1 MIEQMVI
8 WVYILTGE
16 REHDRETHEGIDLE
30 SDCYTLSEG
39 RWVSGA
45 TPRMLQ
51 RRSRAAA
58 SWTKKGLFVTGNIPS
73 IALSIQK
80 NYK

>member
-1 MIEQMVI
+1 MVDQMLI
-8 WVYILTGE
+8 GFFILTGE
-16 REHDRETHEGIDLE
+16 RERDRKTHKGIDCE
-30 SDCYTLSEG
+30 ADCYTHSEG
-39 RWVSGA
+39 RWVVGV
-45 TPRMLQ
+45 TPRMLE

-58 SWTKKGLFVTGNIPS
+58 SWTKKGLFVTGNNPS